1 MNTSSSL
8 KLNEQLCFAL
18 YAATNQIVR
27 AYRIPLAA
35 IGLTYPQYLAML
47 VLWEHGDQ
55 TVRALSDQLALESS
69 TLTPL
74 LKRLEAAGLVSRQR
88 SSSDERVVRVSLT
101 PAGLSLRRPAV
112 EIQRVVACKTRLPN
126 SRFERL
132 RKELHD
138 LAITMAA
145 AQESQADATKARC

>member
-1 MNTSSSL
+1 MSTTSTL
-8 KLNEQLCFAL
+8 RLNEQLCFAL

-27 AYRIPLAA
+27 AYRSPLAE

-47 VLWEHGDQ
+47 VLWEQGDQ
-55 TVRALSDQLALESS
+55 TVRELSDRLALESS

-74 LKRLEAAGLVSRQR
+74 LKRLEAAGLVGRQR
-88 SSSDERVVRVSLT
+88 SRSDERVVLVSLT
-101 PAGLSLRRPAV
+101 PAGQSLRRPAA

-126 SRFERL
+126 TRFERL

-138 LAITMAA
+138 LAKTMAA
-145 AQESQADATKARC
+145 DQQAQADAS

>member
-1 MNTSSSL
+1 MNTTSTL

-27 AYRIPLAA
+27 AYRTPLAE

-55 TVRALSDQLALESS
+55 TVRALSDRLALESS

-101 PAGLSLRRPAV
+101 AAGQRLRRPAAD
-112 EIQRVVACKTRLPN
+112 IQRVVACKTRLPN
-126 SRFERL
+126 TRFERL

-138 LAITMAA
+138 LAKTMAA
-145 AQESQADATKARC
+145 EQQAQADAT

>member
-1 MNTSSSL
+1 MNTTSTL

-27 AYRIPLAA
+27 AYRTPLAE

-55 TVRALSDQLALESS
+55 TVRALSDRLGLESS

-101 PAGLSLRRPAV
+101 AAGQRLRRPAAD
-112 EIQRVVACKTRLPN
+112 IQRVVACKTRLPN
-126 SRFERL
+126 TRFERL

-138 LAITMAA
+138 LAKTMAA
-145 AQESQADATKARC
+145 EQQAQADAT

>member
-1 MNTSSSL
+1 MNTTSTL

-27 AYRIPLAA
+27 AYRAPLAE
-35 IGLTYPQYLAML
+35 IGLTYPQFLAML

-55 TVRALSDQLALESS
+55 TVRALSDRLALESS

-74 LKRLEAAGLVSRQR
+74 LKRLEAAGLVTRQR

-101 PAGLSLRRPAV
+101 AMGKRLRRPAAD
-112 EIQRVVACKTRLPN
+112 IQRAVACKTRLPN
-126 SRFERL
+126 TRFERL

-138 LAITMAA
+138 LAINMAA
-145 AQESQADATKARC
+145 AQEEQTQEQA